1 MSHQIRHLSFGTYF
15 PGMRNPLDNT
25 SKHSADGAAEARY
38 MIKVVPSAYEAL
50 NGSVTYSNLFSVT
63 EHFHPLHWHSGQH
76 QLPGVFLAY
85 DISGM
90 KVLGL
95 GRGLGLGLGLALAL
109 ALALGLGSGFYTE
122 PWPLSV
128 PPPLTPTPLPAP
140 HPDRSASPSSTA
152 PRSRARWRASARWSA
167 A

>member
-50 NGSVTYSNLFSVT
+50 NGSVTCSNLSLSCPPQ
-63 EHFHPLHWHSGQH
+63 PLPKPCPPQP
-76 QLPGVFLAY
+76 LP
-85 DISGM
+85 
-90 KVLGL
+90 K
-95 GRGLGLGLGLALAL
+95 
-109 ALALGLGSGFYTE
+109 
-122 PWPLSV
+122 
-128 PPPLTPTPLPAP
+128 PPPKPDPNPVPKPSPKPDPKPKPVPRPKPKPVPTQ
-140 HPDRSASPSSTA
+140 
-152 PRSRARWRASARWSA
+152 A

>member
-122 PWPLSV
+122 PWPLSL

>member
-128 PPPLTPTPLPAP
+128 PPPLNPTPLPAP
-140 HPDRSASPSSTA
+140 HPDRSASPSNTA

>member
-50 NGSVTYSNLFSVT
+50 NGSVTYSNLTLS
-63 EHFHPLHWHSGQH
+63 
-76 QLPGVFLAY
+76 
-85 DISGM
+85 
-90 KVLGL
+90 
-95 GRGLGLGLGLALAL
+95 LALPHL
-109 ALALGLGSGFYTE
+109 SLSLPLKPDPKPIPKPNPKPDPKPKPKPE
-122 PWPLSV
+122 PKPK
-128 PPPLTPTPLPAP
+128 PKPKPKP
-140 HPDRSASPSSTA
+140 HQ
-152 PRSRARWRASARWSA
+152 A

>member
-25 SKHSADGAAEARY
+25 SKNSADGAAEARY

-95 GRGLGLGLGLALAL
+95 GAR
-109 ALALGLGSGFYTE
+109 
-122 PWPLSV
+122 
-128 PPPLTPTPLPAP
+128 LTGV
-140 HPDRSASPSSTA
+140 RV
-152 PRSRARWRASARWSA
+152 
-167 A
+167 